1 MRLLVSILL
10 IVSTYGTINAQN
22 LHVHIPPP
30 GERDNFVVQV
40 TNKFPCPIT
49 LTIESTKLDTA
60 FQAFIPKN
68 EKRTVFTWDNP
79 PKELVENF
87 DQLFEYDFVM
97 GDPDVVHDDR
107 YQYQL
112 PFPKGESYMLVQG
125 NKTEYTHNEDI
136 SRYAFDFAMPVGSYV
151 SAARGGVVGYVVDR
165 FSERGGDA
173 SMKEKTNRILI
184 CHDDGTVAVYAHLK
198 KDGAFVE
205 VGDIVYA
212 GQVIGLSGNT
222 GYSNFPHLHFA
233 VLIGDRSIPI
243 HFRNEYTILYEGL
256 YYEHE

>member
-1 MRLLVSILL
+1 MRWVVSILF
-10 IVSTYGTINAQN
+10 IVCTCIEANAQN
-22 LHVHIPPP
+22 LHVHVP
-30 GERDNFVVQV
+30 EVKEQDNFVLEV
-40 TNKFPCPIT
+40 TNRFPCPIT
-49 LTIESTKLDTA
+49 LTIKSSELDTA
-60 FQAFIPKN
+60 FQEFIPKN
-68 EKRTVFTWDNP
+68 EKRRLFSWNDP

-87 DQLFEYDFVM
+87 DQIFHYDLIL

-112 PFPKGESYMLVQG
+112 PFPKGEAYELVQG
-125 NKTEYTHNEDI
+125 NKSDYTHNEDI
-136 SRYAFDFAMPVGSYV
+136 SRYAFDFAMPVGSFI
-151 SAARGGVVGYVVDR
+151 SAARGGVVGYVIDKY
-165 FSERGGDA
+165 SKSGSDA

-243 HFRNEYTILYEGL
+243 RFRNEYTILYEGL
-256 YYEHE
+256 IYEHE